1 MRDMSRSSERD
12 ADWPGKFNT
21 GMAYGFTDDLPLTTG
36 VDIGLTPFAD
46 ERNFFAGLA
55 WRF

>member
-1 MRDMSRSSERD
+1 MSRSSERD